1 MENCVVVE
9 AFTAVVQEVF
19 NRNGCFVSKSFYYD
33 VAVVGVESDHI
44 NHPAYVDVC
53 SQ

>member
-1 MENCVVVE
+1 VENRVVIE
-9 AFTAVVQEVF
+9 AFTAIVQEVF
-19 NRNGCFVSKSFYYD
+19 NRYGRFVSKSFYYD

-53 SQ
+53 S